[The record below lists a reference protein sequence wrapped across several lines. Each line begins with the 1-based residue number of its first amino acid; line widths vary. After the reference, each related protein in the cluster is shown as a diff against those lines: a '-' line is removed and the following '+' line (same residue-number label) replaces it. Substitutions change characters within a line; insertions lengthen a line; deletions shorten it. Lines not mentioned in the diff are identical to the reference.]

1 MMVSPDL
8 RVPSPSPEMSRPSIV
23 MVPPVAS
30 VILKCQTETVSSPA
44 CSHLN
49 MERVRLDLP
58 EPVLPTIPTL
68 WPGLMWRLTPLST
81 RGSPSLYL
89 IWRLLR
95 LISPLQ

>member
-1 MMVSPDL
+1 
-8 RVPSPSPEMSRPSIV
+8 
-23 MVPPVAS
+23 
-30 VILKCQTETVSSPA
+30 
-44 CSHLN
+44 